1 MVWAALLGGRSP
13 NWLNVGVLG
22 FGVIVVVPLLS
33 RGQVESL
40 SANLSTVSAARDS
53 AIAALNTSFDAQLG
67 AAAAA
72 VDARL
77 DAVPEHTG
85 IPNMVHGADL

>member
-1 MVWAALLGGRSP
+1 M
-13 NWLNVGVLG
+13 
-22 FGVIVVVPLLS
+22 LS